1 MSLSP
6 HRAVRTTVAV
16 LGAAGLI
23 ALGSTPTAFADQTAP
38 DLALGD
44 IAPVDGVKPGSTF
57 DRPVVVA
64 NNGTASADK
73 VWVQYSVTRGL
84 DYAEVPSN
92 CRTHQVPSYDEM
104 TAKSNVV
111 CAFDQELE
119 PGKAYTPATP
129 LAFKALDNALNDVLR
144 VSVWDIDPPLD
155 DAATPPVAGTAAAVK
170 LVESQAGGKASEEAV
185 DVPVTAV
192 NTADWQVR
200 GADLEGAVG
209 DVVTLKVK
217 FTNAGPAWVLTDE
230 GDPVRKVLITPPA
243 GTSVVKSDGFCDAE
257 DGTYVCGT
265 NQRWV
270 NEGEGGLYTFQLK
283 IDKQVEGAKG
293 SVELGSADRPFDPEK
308 GNDRDDITLDVKS
321 AGSTGGTGD
330 GSTGSGTAGSGTAG
344 SGSDSAG
351 GNQPAARSGELAET
365 GSTPAAA
372 VGTAAA
378 AMVAVGGAL
387 LVRRR
392 GTLARG

>member
-6 HRAVRTTVAV
+6 HRAVRTTAVV
-16 LGAAGLI
+16 LGTAGLI
-23 ALGSTPTAFADQTAP
+23 ALGSAPSAFADRNAP
-38 DLALGD
+38 DLALGG
-44 IAPVDGVKPGSTF
+44 IAPVGGVKPGSTF

-84 DYAEVPSN
+84 DYADVPSN
-92 CRTHQVPSYDEM
+92 CRTHAVPSYDEM

-119 PGKAYTPATP
+119 PGRAYTPETP
-129 LAFKALDNALNDVLR
+129 LAVKALGNALNDVLR

-155 DAATPPVAGTAAAVK
+155 DAATPPVAGTAPAVQ
-170 LVESQAGGKASEEAV
+170 LVESHAGGEATEEAV
-185 DVPVTAV
+185 DVPVSSV
-192 NTADWQVR
+192 NTADWQVQ
-200 GADLEGAVG
+200 GADLTGSVG

-230 GDPVRKVLITPPA
+230 GDPVRQVLITPPA
-243 GTSVVKSDGFCDAE
+243 GTSVVKGDGFCDAE

-265 NQRWV
+265 AQRWV
-270 NEGEGGLYTFQLK
+270 DEGEGGLYTFQLK
-283 IDKQVEGAKG
+283 IDERVPGAKG
-293 SVELGSADRPFDPEK
+293 SVALAPHERPFDPEK
-308 GNDRDDITLDVKS
+308 DNDKADITLDVKDS
-321 AGSTGGTGD
+321 GSTGGTSHD
-330 GSTGSGTAGSGTAG
+330 G
-344 SGSDSAG
+344 SGSGSGSGSAG
-351 GNQPAARSGELAET
+351 GNQPGAQGGGELADT
-365 GSTPAAA
+365 GASSTA

-378 AMVAVGGAL
+378 AMIAAGGVL

-392 GTLARG
+392 RGTRAQV

>member
-1 MSLSP
+1 MSLSL

-16 LGAAGLI
+16 LGTAGLI
-23 ALGSTPTAFADQTAP
+23 TLGSAPTAFADQTAP
-38 DLALGD
+38 DLALSG

-111 CAFDQELE
+111 CSFDQELE
-119 PGKAYTPATP
+119 PGKAYTPGTP
-129 LAFKALDNALNDVLR
+129 LAVKALDNALHDVLR

-155 DAATPPVAGTAAAVK
+155 DAATPPVAGTAPAVK
-170 LVESQAGGKASEEAV
+170 LVESQAGGEATEEAV

-192 NTADWQVR
+192 NTADWQVQ
-200 GADLEGAVG
+200 GADLTGSVG

-230 GDPVRKVLITPPA
+230 GDPVRQVLITPPA

-257 DGTYVCGT
+257 GGTYVCGT

-283 IDKQVEGAKG
+283 IDKQVPGATG
-293 SVELGSADRPFDPEK
+293 SVALGPHERPFDPEK
-308 GNDRDDITLDVKS
+308 GNDKADIILDVKDT
-321 AGSTGGTGD
+321 GSTGGTSD
-330 GSTGSGTAGSGTAG
+330 GGSGSAGSGA
-344 SGSDSAG
+344 AG
-351 GNQPAARSGELAET
+351 GNQPSAQGGGELADT
-365 GSTPAAA
+365 GSSSTA

-378 AMVAVGGAL
+378 AMITGGGAL
-387 LVRRR
+387 LVTRRR
-392 GTLARG
+392 RTRAQV